1 MNLKDL
7 RKSKGFTQQQLA
19 EKLGINRSTLS
30 LIEIGINKPS
40 VKLAKKLGE
49 ILHVEWSKFF

>member
-49 ILHVEWSKFF
+49 ILQVEWSKFF